1 MSKSH
6 YKSCGPI
13 DTKRLGMKIAS
24 QLNGGEVICLYG
36 DLGAGKTTFVNGMV
50 NYYLPETRVL
60 SPTFIIVRHYLI
72 NHNNLRHFL
81 HVDLYRLKN
90 LPEIE
95 SLGLEDYLHKSDT
108 IMAIEW
114 PEKMRKLLPKKRID
128 IKFQILSDNQR
139 ILWLTNYE

>member
-6 YKSCGPI
+6 YKSHGPN

-24 QLNGGEVICLYG
+24 QLSGGEVICLYG

-114 PEKMRKLLPKKRID
+114 PERMKDLLPEKIIEVRFSGIEENERKIKID
-128 IKFQILSDNQR
+128 KL
-139 ILWLTNYE
+139 

>member
-6 YKSCGPI
+6 YKSCGPN

-24 QLNGGEVICLYG
+24 QLDGGEVICLYG

-72 NHNNLRHFL
+72 NHNSLRHFL

-95 SLGLEDYLHKSDT
+95 SLGLEDYLRKSDT

-114 PEKMRKLLPKKRID
+114 PERMKDLLPEKIIEVRFSGIEENERKIKID
-128 IKFQILSDNQR
+128 KL
-139 ILWLTNYE
+139 

>member
-1 MSKSH
+1 MPKS
-6 YKSCGPI
+6 YFKSYGPN

-24 QLNGGEVICLYG
+24 QLDGGDVICLYG

-50 NYYLPETRVL
+50 NFFLPGKRVL

-95 SLGLEDYLHKSDT
+95 SLGLEDYFHKSDT

-114 PEKMRKLLPKKRID
+114 PERMKDLLTDKIIEVRFSGIEENVREIKIDKL
-128 IKFQILSDNQR
+128 
-139 ILWLTNYE
+139 

>member
-6 YKSCGPI
+6 YKSCGPN
-13 DTKRLGMKIAS
+13 DTKRLGMTIAS
-24 QLNGGEVICLYG
+24 QLDGGEVICLYG

-114 PEKMRKLLPKKRID
+114 PERMKDLLTDKIIEVRFSGIEENERKIKID
-128 IKFQILSDNQR
+128 KL
-139 ILWLTNYE
+139 